1 MDLAAPAY
9 SVVLVVGITV
19 SVTAP
24 AMRLHSLISSLRD
37 GASAGFNGDY
47 YSRLQFDRYPRAQ
60 TKSSSRD
67 GLIDAL
73 VPHLQLPVS

>member
-1 MDLAAPAY
+1 MFMRVSPKNDGPRPQGVCILLLA
-9 SVVLVVGITV
+9 
-19 SVTAP
+19 
-24 AMRLHSLISSLRD
+24 SLRD

-47 YSRLQFDRYPRAQ
+47 YSRLRFDRYPSAQ

-73 VPHLQLPVS
+73 VHHVQLPVS